1 MGDTHGVTGVVGWW
15 WMDDVVRCCWKENK
29 KRQKTSKIGC
39 LPNGRPTNGVVLPR
53 EPRGDDAIAVVFPL
67 DALRDGA
74 RDELLRAKPRLILF
88 VVHCFCCV
96 GVHWLR
102 G

>member
-1 MGDTHGVTGVVGWW
+1 MFVVVGKRIRN
-15 WMDDVVRCCWKENK
+15 DR
-29 KRQKTSKIGC
+29 KRQKSVAS
-39 LPNGRPTNGVVLPR
+39 NGRPTNGVVLPR